1 MLFNAFYHSLGKYMH
16 TKKTKKKFHHLMKV
30 YIYIKKSKWTE
41 CKKPITFFYRKEYY
55 KPVLKMY

>member
-16 TKKTKKKFHHLMKV
+16 TKNRKNFHHLMKV
-30 YIYIKKSKWTE
+30 YIKKSKWTE

>member
-16 TKKTKKKFHHLMKV
+16 TKKQKNFHHLMKV
-30 YIYIKKSKWTE
+30 YKKSKWTE